1 MDHTQL
7 LLSIL
12 TILASGV
19 VAGVVTFR
27 LNAARDARRMRR
39 EKLEATYMAHSGFLR
54 QLDLGWMPYMA
65 VMANELSYN
74 DALDIAIN
82 KQTGTEPKHFEHLA
96 MLVALYFPELQEGLA
111 RLVEIRDRAAA
122 IIQTHKDE
130 YKSVGPHVSK
140 FREEMVRLVHAL
152 NAHEVAFNAEMGA
165 LARKLGAHGRH
176 AA

>member
-1 MDHTQL
+1 MDRTQL

-39 EKLEATYMAHSGFLR
+39 EKLEATYLAHSGFLR
-54 QLDLGWMPYMA
+54 QLELGWMPYMA
-65 VMANELSYN
+65 VMANELAYN
-74 DALDIAIN
+74 DALDITIN
-82 KQTGTEPKHFEHLA
+82 KNSTEPKHFEHLA

-111 RLVEIRDRAAA
+111 RLIEIRDRAAA
-122 IIQTHKDE
+122 IIHAHKNE
-130 YKSVGPHVSK
+130 YKRVGPHVSET
-140 FREEMVRLVHAL
+140 RGEMERLVHAL
-152 NAHEVAFNAEMGA
+152 DAHEVSFNAELAA
-165 LARKLGAHGRH
+165 LARKLGAHGKH